1 MLPRRV
7 LAAGAL
13 LSLLVFVL
21 EAGTRTAAD
30 TDGPPYPPADSMKTM
45 QIDPGFRLELVASEP
60 DIQSPVALDID
71 EDGRMFVVEM
81 PGYPLDV
88 SPTGTVR
95 LLEDRDGDGR
105 FEHVT
110 VFADGL
116 VLPTGVMRWRKGIL
130 VTAAP
135 DVLYFEDTDGDGR
148 ADVRRV
154 VLTGFARSN
163 PQHTVNSPVY
173 GLDNWVYVAHQGAA
187 TAIIYKDLFGDRGRP
202 LTFPAS
208 PDTPPVDPGDS
219 TVRFRPDTFQAEP
232 IAGESQ
238 YGHTFD
244 AYGRYFGNDNSH
256 HLWHEVIAARY
267 LQRNP
272 QLLVR
277 EVMHDVPDH
286 GAAAQVFPITKR
298 PTFELLTEAGEFTS
312 ACAPTMYLGG
322 AFGGDY
328 EGSVFVAEPV
338 HNLVHRDVLS
348 QAGPTFTARR
358 GNPDREFLA
367 AGDAWFRPVNFY
379 LGPDAA
385 LYVVDY
391 YRARIEH
398 PEWTASDTQR
408 DPSSMYAG
416 QDRGRIYRVIRNPA
430 GTEVPAPRPLE
441 VPAPPPSEVP
451 APRPSDV
458 LAPYGGQPRR
468 HPALGTASSDE
479 LVAALS
485 DGNLWWR
492 RTAQRLLVARNDR
505 AAVPALTTLASAGAT
520 ALGRLHALWTLDGL
534 GALDGH
540 VIARALNDP
549 DPGVRE
555 TAVRLAELHGSVPG
569 LDGRLAALTADP
581 DPRVRF
587 QVLATLGGIDTRPAT
602 EAHERL
608 LLRGLENSWM
618 QIAGLSAGSGRA
630 AGYFARVTGGSERI
644 TKTESPGRALFIR
657 RVTSVIAARQ
667 RASEIETVVST
678 VAEPAGDAS
687 GPPCS
692 DAARGTT
699 DACTDAWWRAAALQ
713 GLADGSRGRA
723 SARVSLE
730 ISRGRLLGLAA
741 SPSASI
747 RTGALDLLAITGVGE
762 DAAARESLSR
772 AEHVA
777 RTGTAD
783 PGSRGDAI
791 GLLALDAATDRTA
804 LFQSLVDPHEP
815 ELVQVAAVRALGR
828 RSGKGIGTLLIDRWA
843 RFTPAVRA
851 EAANTLLADEARS
864 WLLIEA
870 IEAGRVQPWNLDFH
884 QKRRLIMN
892 RNDAIRAA
900 ARALL
905 EDDPRQRGRLVQR
918 YAAALDMAGDANRG
932 AQVFDRVCVVC
943 HAMAGKG
950 GDLGPDLATVRHRP
964 PLLLLGDILLPSQS
978 IAQKYETYFV
988 ERISGGTESG
998 VLAGQT
1004 PTSITLRQGSAQQVT
1019 IPRAE
1024 IRTMTVSPQSSMP
1037 ADLDKLVSPEDM
1049 ADLLAFLRRE

>member
-1 MLPRRV
+1 MPHRRV
-7 LAAGAL
+7 LVACAL
-13 LSLLVFVL
+13 LPLFVSVL
-21 EAGTRTAAD
+21 ELGAGTARD
-30 TDGPPYPPADSMKTM
+30 DEGPPYSPADSMKTM
-45 QIDPGFRLELVASEP
+45 RIDEGFRLELVASEP
-60 DIQSPVALDID
+60 DVESPVALDID

-88 SPTGTVR
+88 SPTGKVK

-110 VFADGL
+110 VFADEL

-163 PQHTVNSPVY
+163 PQHTVNSPIY

-208 PDTPPVDPGDS
+208 PPTPPVNPRDS

-272 QLLVR
+272 ELLAR

-312 ACAPTMYLGG
+312 ACAPSMYLGG

-358 GNPDREFLA
+358 GEPNREFLA

-379 LGPDAA
+379 VGPDAA
-385 LYVVDY
+385 LYMVDY

-416 QDRGRIYRVIRNPA
+416 QNRGRIYRVIRDPA
-430 GTEVPAPRPLE
+430 WTEVPAPQ
-441 VPAPPPSEVP
+441 S
-451 APRPSDV
+451 SDV
-458 LAPYGGQPRR
+458 LAPYTGQSRR
-468 HPALGTASSDE
+468 RPSLGTAASDW

-485 DGNLWWR
+485 DTNAWWR

-505 AAVPALTTLASAGAT
+505 AVVPALRTLASAPT
-520 ALGRLHALWTLDGL
+520 TPLGRLHALWTLDGL
-534 GALDGH
+534 GALDAD
-540 VIARALNDP
+540 VIARALDDS

-555 TAVRLAELHGSVPG
+555 NAVLLAELHGSVPG
-569 LDGRLAALTADP
+569 LDGKLAALAADA

-587 QVLATLGGIDTRPAT
+587 QVLATLGGLDTPVAT
-602 EAHERL
+602 AAHERL
-608 LLRGLENSWM
+608 LLGAIDDSWM
-618 QIAGLSAGSGRA
+618 QVAGLTAGSDRA
-630 AGYFARVTGGSERI
+630 AGYFARVTQGAQRI
-644 TKTESPGRALFIR
+644 TDRQTPGRAEFIN
-657 RVTSVIAARQ
+657 RVASVVAARQ
-667 RASEIETVVST
+667 RAPEIETVVRT
-678 VAEPAGDAS
+678 VAEPVGDS
-687 GPPCS
+687 G
-692 DAARGTT
+692 GTP
-699 DACTDAWWRAAALQ
+699 CTDRAREAADGCGGAWWRAAALE
-713 GLADGSRGRA
+713 GLAAGSRGRR
-723 SARVSLE
+723 SARASFE
-730 ISRGRLLGLAA
+730 SSRGKLVALAD
-741 SPSASI
+741 SPSPTV
-747 RTGALDLLAITGVGE
+747 RTGALDLLAIAGVGE

-772 AEHVA
+772 AETAA
-777 RTGTAD
+777 RTRTAD
-783 PGSRGDAI
+783 EGKRADAI
-791 GLLALDAATDRTA
+791 RLLALDAATDRTT
-804 LFQSLVDPHEP
+804 LFASLVDPHEP
-815 ELVQVAAVRALGR
+815 ETVQVAAVRALGR
-828 RSGKGIGTLLIDRWA
+828 RSGKAIGTLLIDRWA
-843 RFTPAVRA
+843 HFTPAVRS
-851 EAANTLLADEARS
+851 EAADALLADDARS
-864 WLLIEA
+864 WLLIDA
-870 IEAGRVQPWNLDFH
+870 LKAGTVQPWNLGFD

-892 RNDAIRAA
+892 VDDAIRAA

-905 EDDPRQRGRLVQR
+905 EDDPRQRGQIVQR
-918 YAAALDMAGDANRG
+918 YAAALDMAGDAGRG
-932 AQVFDRVCVVC
+932 AQVFQRACAVC
-943 HAMAGKG
+943 HAIGGKG
-950 GDLGPDLATVRHRP
+950 GDLGPDLGTVRHRP

-978 IAQKYETYFV
+978 IAQKYETYLV
-988 ERISGGTESG
+988 ERTSGATESG
-998 VLAGQT
+998 VLAAQT
-1004 PTSITLRQGSAQQVT
+1004 PTSITLSQGSAQPIT

-1024 IRTMTVSPQSSMP
+1024 IRKITVSPQSSMP
-1037 ADLDKLVSPEDM
+1037 ADLDKLVTPEEM
-1049 ADLLAFLRRE
+1049 ADLLAFLRR